1 VAPPPLVMAISDD
14 IKARLDIVDVVSKY
28 VPALKQAGRNFKAP
42 CPFHQEKT
50 PSFVVFPDRQ
60 TWRCFGACA
69 TGGDAFSFVMR
80 ADGVDFPSALHQLAA
95 EAGVE
100 VPDRRAPDA
109 APRSPHVELNEQ
121 ANRFFKDALAS
132 DRGSNVR
139 AYLAGRGLGDEVI
152 AAFGLG
158 YGPANGDELARRLDG
173 LGFSRERT
181 VAAGLATMGDDGS
194 VRDMFR
200 GRLTFPI
207 RNESGDVV
215 GFGGRAL
222 DDTPPKYLNTPQT
235 DAFDKSRLLY
245 GLDRAREAIANDG
258 RRAVVV
264 EGYMDVIAAHE
275 KGFRNVVAS
284 MGTALTQA
292 QVDLLL
298 ARADTVVL
306 ALDADAAGQGAM
318 FRSLLDLAQRNAG
331 ATRGRRNAL
340 RQRSMVFDVFR
351 VARLPLGKDP
361 DDLIRTDAS
370 LWRHAV
376 DEASSLAEFLLD
388 AAPAHMDLS
397 TADAK
402 AQAAEALREIVF
414 SASWTE
420 QDRYVGRLAKMLEV
434 EAATL
439 VAHLGRRPRAG
450 AQRPARQAMAEPAEA
465 ATPFRRADGDPKET
479 HLLALLVNYPELL
492 PRGTE
497 LRADHFQR
505 PENRALLSALQ
516 GGGTIEGTR
525 SRLDGHLA
533 DLLDGLLILELPGM
547 DPKQRTGAFDSCAR
561 DLEIR
566 FLRDLKEQ
574 ERMVMAS
581 DEEELGQ
588 APDLGVNERL
598 RELYTEGTKAP

>member
-1 VAPPPLVMAISDD
+1 MAISDD

-80 ADGVDFPSALHQLAA
+80 ADGVDFPTALRQLAA

-100 VPDRRAPDA
+100 VPDRRASE

-121 ANRFFKDALAS
+121 ANRFFRDALTS
-132 DRGSNVR
+132 DRGSNAR

-158 YGPANGDELARRLDG
+158 YGPANGDELARRLEG
-173 LGFSRERT
+173 LGFSRERV
-181 VAAGLATMGDDGS
+181 VAAGLATMGEDGT

-245 GLDRAREAIANDG
+245 GLDRAREAIAHDG

-275 KGFRNVVAS
+275 RGFRNVVAS
-284 MGTALTQA
+284 MGTALTQP
-292 QVDLLL
+292 QVELLL

-318 FRSLLDLAQRNAG
+318 FRSLLELAQRNAG
-331 ATRGRRNAL
+331 PTPGRRSAL

-351 VARLPLGKDP
+351 VAHLPMGKDP
-361 DDLIRTDAS
+361 DELIRADAS
-370 LWRHAV
+370 LWRRAV

-388 AAPAHMDLS
+388 SAPAHLDLS
-397 TADAK
+397 SPASK
-402 AQAAEALREIVF
+402 AQAAEELREIVF

-420 QDRYVGRLAKMLEV
+420 QDRYVSRLAQMLEV
-434 EAATL
+434 DAATL
-439 VAHLGRRPRAG
+439 VSHLGRGPRTG
-450 AQRPARQAMAEPAEA
+450 AQRAPRQKVTQPAQA
-465 ATPFRRADGDPKET
+465 ATPFRRAEGDPKET
-479 HLLALLVNYPELL
+479 HLLALLVNCPELTPRANEL
-492 PRGTE
+492 PP
-497 LRADHFQR
+497 DHFQR

-516 GGGTIEGTR
+516 GDGTVDGAR

-533 DLLDGLLILELPGM
+533 DLLDGLLARELPGM
-547 DPKQRTGAFDSCAR
+547 DAKQRREAFNSCAR
-561 DLEIR
+561 ALEIR
-566 FLRDLKEQ
+566 YLRDLKEQ
-574 ERMVMAS
+574 ERTILA
-581 DEEELGQ
+581 DGGEELGPT
-588 APDLGVNERL
+588 PDLGVNERL
-598 RELYTEGTKAP
+598 RELYAEGTKAP